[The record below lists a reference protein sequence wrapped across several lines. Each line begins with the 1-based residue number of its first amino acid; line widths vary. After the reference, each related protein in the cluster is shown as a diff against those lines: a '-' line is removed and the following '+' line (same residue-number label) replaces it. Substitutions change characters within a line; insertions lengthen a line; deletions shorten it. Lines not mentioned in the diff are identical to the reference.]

1 MGYIDFKITT
11 WERMWFDENNLD
23 KIKEIITNNKFHPL
37 DLWDDHIIYNTETL
51 SDTDEYMTVEDN
63 NGLNTI
69 EMYNDNGILVYQNG
83 DKENYGIEE

>member
-11 WERMWFDENNLD
+11 WERMWFDENDLD

-83 DKENYGIEE
+83 VKENYGIEE